1 MSLDIQF
8 GFICQRRFDELSG
21 GGDLRRFCDTCQTEV
36 VNLDPLDDEARL
48 KLFEEAAKTGSI
60 PCVSATKQI
69 QGGQNCAGAS
79 RQQVPPLLSHRTAGI
94 PMMPENLKQER
105 ERIERL
111 REGGGGSE
119 KNRDRVR
126 GRSLLSKLKFW

>member
-48 KLFEEAAKTGSI
+48 KLFEEAARTGSV
-60 PCVSATKQI
+60 PCVSATTQI
-69 QGGQNCAGAS
+69 QGGQKCAGAS
-79 RQQVPPLLSHRTAGI
+79 DRQVPPFPPPTAGL
-94 PMMPENLKQER
+94 PMMPENLREER

-111 REGGGGSE
+111 RKSGESE
-119 KNRDRVR
+119 KNPDRAR
-126 GRSLLSKLKFW
+126 GQSLLSRLKFW